1 MDAFRE
7 TTPEEAKMAV
17 LQFLGQNLGEIK
29 DLDRRIINKTNTL
42 QGNTLNVNQV
52 LNSISSNLPNN
63 IPPAPS
69 PVNTHPQNTV
79 TLSPQALPPD
89 SSSSLEKISLQLD
102 TIIKLL
108 ESK

>member
-29 DLDRRIINKTNTL
+29 DLDSRIINKTNTL

-52 LNSISSNLPNN
+52 LNSIPLNKRPSNAA
-63 IPPAPS
+63 PAPVS
-69 PVNTHPQNTV
+69 LDNRNTV
-79 TLSPQALPPD
+79 VQPPQVPSLD
-89 SSSSLEKISLQLD
+89 LSSSLQKISLQLD
-102 TIIKLL
+102 TVIKLL

>member
-29 DLDRRIINKTNTL
+29 DLDSRIINKTNTL

-52 LNSISSNLPNN
+52 LNSIPSNRLPSNAAPAPASLDNRNTVVQSPQVPFVDLSSNL
-63 IPPAPS
+63 
-69 PVNTHPQNTV
+69 Q
-79 TLSPQALPPD
+79 
-89 SSSSLEKISLQLD
+89 KISLQLD